1 MKSITNAQA
10 LWIIESIVYARKCR
24 QYAMF
29 HEGTSNRCPDGLR
42 FTVEGFDHDRHR
54 IYFTVKKAGL
64 PAAHNVR
71 VISKDGEGEYFTFLG
86 VKYHAW
92 QFVTWQEH
100 EAIMEDFFTHYRI
113 SDSRTP
119 HLGHV
124 GGRCGQAMFEDALV
138 MSGLPYGDNVDA

>member
-1 MKSITNAQA
+1 MRISLLTVLVSPLTMRLNWEAETPIF
-10 LWIIESIVYARKCR
+10 YASSFCV
-24 QYAMF
+24 MWF
-29 HEGTSNRCPDGLR
+29 P
-42 FTVEGFDHDRHR
+42 
-54 IYFTVKKAGL
+54 
-64 PAAHNVR
+64 
-71 VISKDGEGEYFTFLG
+71 FLG

-138 MSGLPYGDNVDA
+138 MSGLLYGDNVDA

>member
-1 MKSITNAQA
+1 M
-10 LWIIESIVYARKCR
+10 
-24 QYAMF
+24 
-29 HEGTSNRCPDGLR
+29 
-42 FTVEGFDHDRHR
+42 
-54 IYFTVKKAGL
+54 
-64 PAAHNVR
+64 
-71 VISKDGEGEYFTFLG
+71 
-86 VKYHAW
+86 KYHAW

-138 MSGLPYGDNVDA
+138 MSGLLYGDNVDA